1 MHLTSLVIRRGLV
14 VIAALAVLFWVAGCG
29 SASTPSP
36 APAPAGPEPASSPG
50 PTATASPAAN
60 APAATQPPASRP
72 APATGS
78 TGQPAPADLLALP
91 SAFRYEVTLQPV
103 ESATAAQAVITGQY
117 REGEWAQIARTVTAA
132 DAGGLPRGEE
142 LIVAGGASYT
152 RPVGE
157 AAWTRWPG
165 VGFDAAYGLASP
177 FTVLRLYPL
186 AGQRTRGVLAPAA
199 GAPEPTLRSQAVI
212 PPAAIAR
219 VLAAAAATLAPDAAS
234 QAALQ
239 AQAAAMAVQQ
249 TITYWATAEGRVYRA
264 TAALLAADQADQPA
278 AWLEAT
284 WRFWGYDD
292 PTIAIAAPSAS
303 QEAPGLAA
311 SQPQPTAPPA
321 SRASGPAELRVLVYA
336 SPGILATDLAVTVYP
351 AGETRQPLD
360 WRRQAEARFS
370 LPPGRYD
377 VLVQMDYAQ
386 EWLQGIEV
394 GAGQSAAR
402 DVTFYFG
409 LLHLTA
415 VRNGRP
421 VAVDIV
427 TYPAG
432 DRQNWVDWRSDNP
445 ASIRLRAGV
454 YDVEIAYADY
464 TRRQIVRGLEVK
476 AGATTTRT
484 VELVP

>member
-1 MHLTSLVIRRGLV
+1 MHLTSLVVRRGLV
-14 VIAALAVLFWVAGCG
+14 VIAALAALFWIAGCG
-29 SASTPSP
+29 SASTPAA
-36 APAPAGPEPASSPG
+36 APTPAGLGPASSSG
-50 PTATASPAAN
+50 PPATASPAAT
-60 APAATQPPASRP
+60 PPPASRP

-78 TGQPAPADLLALP
+78 TSQPTPADLLALP
-91 SAFRYEVTLQPV
+91 PAFRYEVILQPV
-103 ESATAAQAVITGQY
+103 ESATAAHAIITGQY

-132 DAGGLPRGEE
+132 DAGGSPRGEE
-142 LIVAGGASYT
+142 LIVAGDASYT

-157 AAWTRWPG
+157 TAWTRWPG
-165 VGFDAAYGLASP
+165 VGFEAAYGLASP

-186 AGQRTRGVLAPAA
+186 AEQRTRGVLAPAA

-219 VLAAAAATLAPDAAS
+219 VFAAAAATLAPDAAS

-239 AQAAAMAVQQ
+239 TQAAPMAVQQ

-264 TAALLAADQADQPA
+264 TATLLAADQADQPA

-303 QEAPGLAA
+303 QEAPGPAA
-311 SQPQPTAPPA
+311 SQPQPTASPA
-321 SRASGPAELRVLVYA
+321 PRASGPAELTVRVYA
-336 SPGILATDLAVTVYP
+336 SPGVLATDLAVTVYP

-402 DVTFYFG
+402 DVAFDFG

-432 DRQNWVDWRSDNP
+432 DRHNWVDWRSDNP

-454 YDVEIAYADY
+454 YDAEIAYADY
-464 TRRQIVRGLEVK
+464 TRRQVVRGLEVR

-484 VELVP
+484 IELGP